1 MRRTYG
7 LIVNVRKTIRR
18 SPGDFCIGQSHPSPG
33 TDAAGASSELQFDHG
48 TLDDKDGYRPIESSY
63 HPGVYSA
70 TDLTIVNTL
79 SPDGAA
85 SHFKATCD
93 HA

>member
-48 TLDDKDGYRPIESSY
+48 TLDDKGGYRPIESSY

-70 TDLTIVNTL
+70 TNLTIAKSVST
-79 SPDGAA
+79 DGAA
-85 SHFKATCD
+85 SYFKATYD
-93 HA
+93 DA